1 MCIYIYIQIVYWD
14 STVDLMGWLEIYYK
28 SRRRSVGTQKKWPS
42 LTGKHPVRL
51 LPFPAPRLFVCYKQ
65 EMLRVYNCI
74 QLDISCWDVQFGIIN
89 RYTNSYISMIPNPL
103 ISSHHWAQRT
113 PFIQLAF
120 GGIPQTWTNP
130 SRPYHSVKY
139 PTTSHHIYPHFSF
152 QYIALN
158 PQTKSHQMPCFS

>member
-1 MCIYIYIQIVYWD
+1 M
-14 STVDLMGWLEIYYK
+14 
-28 SRRRSVGTQKKWPS
+28 GTQKKWPS

-158 PQTKSHQMPCFS
+158 PQQNPIRCHVFRNRKMIRSPFNSLKSHYIPIGIYVPIEPP